1 MLSFS
6 IALFSKFGVSMIK
19 CDFKSFFRSAP
30 EKLDGFPVGSR
41 VYKGFQGSGKTL
53 SMVHYTLKMLEEYP
67 DCLCFSNIMISN
79 PRVTYFS
86 TPEELQRI
94 LTITNGVN
102 GVLVVLDEAHLFW
115 GRKGGI
121 SLDVLTAISQQRKD
135 RRRIVLSSQIWEELD
150 ISLRKQ
156 VKEIVQCNSIMRTI
170 IINRVYDGET
180 LTYDKMQSQYVADL
194 KDIYIYHMTKDEV
207 SKYNTYQKIV
217 TNNDY
222 ERSSSSSL
230 MHLVTS
236 VNLKK

>member
-1 MLSFS
+1 
-6 IALFSKFGVSMIK
+6 MIK
-19 CDFKSFFRSAP
+19 CDFKSFLRSAP

-41 VYKGFQGSGKTL
+41 VYTGFQGSGKTL

-67 DCLCFSNIMISN
+67 ACLCFSNIMISHS
-79 PRVTYFS
+79 RVNYFS
-86 TPEELQRI
+86 SPDELQKI
-94 LTITNGVN
+94 LTISNGVN
-102 GVLVVLDEAHLFW
+102 GVLLVLDEAHLFW

-170 IINRVYDGET
+170 IVNRIYDGET

-207 SKYNTYQKIV
+207 SFYDTYQKIV
-217 TNNDY
+217 TNNEY
-222 ERSSSSSL
+222 ERNVNSSL
-230 MHLVTS
+230 IHLVTS